1 MADVKIVIGAQDNA
15 SQVLSSVRTS
25 MAQVEAS
32 ALALNSALGF
42 IGVAGVAGLLATARG
57 AINAVDAFNDLKD
70 ATGASIE
77 NISAL
82 DDVAARTGTS
92 FETVQSALIKF
103 NAALN
108 KTGDEDG
115 KITAALDAI
124 GLSAKELKEL
134 DPAEAL
140 LKTAQALAGFADD
153 GNKAR
158 LAQELFGKS
167 LKEVAPFLK
176 DLAEKG
182 ALNAKVTTEQA
193 EAAEKFNKELFNLQK
208 NSADLARVF
217 SLDLVTVINAA
228 AKAFRESGLVEGLQ
242 TLLTGDDQYKNNKQ
256 LFDLT
261 DQLLKAENELSK
273 ARSMDGR
280 FNNKIVRV
288 AAAEREL
295 AVINEQLKTA
305 QAYAKVL
312 DGSLFKSTNPAKPSV
327 NLPDAKPKGPKGP
340 DPDADFKRFF
350 DNLQKQI
357 EKTQELSASEQLLAD
372 IQKGRLSVSPAQEA
386 KLKALATELDLI
398 NQTAKATE
406 ERIKIG
412 RGLAT
417 EEGDAVIKANQAY
430 QDRLKT
436 LLDATP
442 TAILEKQRE
451 VVQLLTDEYTAGR
464 VGEELYLEAV
474 TARLN
479 LVAEKTKDAKTFAEE
494 LGLTFSSAFENAIV
508 DGKKF
513 SDVLDGIGKDIAK
526 IIIRKNVTEPVG
538 NAANVFFKDLG
549 KRAGDGG
556 GDGFIGSV
564 LRALGIGGARADGGP
579 VSAGTPYLV
588 GERGPEIIIPKS
600 SGMVLPNGVGVSGG
614 GVTINQTINID
625 SRSDQASI
633 LSAMRQATDMA
644 KSEILRSRQQGGA
657 FA

>member
-1 MADVKIVIGAQDNA
+1 MADVQIVIGAQDNA
-15 SQVLSSVRTS
+15 SRVLSSVRTS

-124 GLSAKELKEL
+124 GLSAKELKSI

-208 NSADLARVF
+208 NSADTARAL
-217 SLDLVTVINAA
+217 SIGLVTAINETIT
-228 AKAFRESGLVEGLQ
+228 AFRNGSAAGKGFFEIAGGRYTDNVRNFYGVATESAYSYQKRLTEIDAQLKSGDTRLLVRGA
-242 TLLTGDDQYKNNKQ
+242 LLREQADVQKK
-256 LFDLT
+256 L
-261 DQLLKAENELSK
+261 
-273 ARSMDGR
+273 
-280 FNNKIVRV
+280 V
-288 AAAEREL
+288 AAQANAVGGGRGVVNPEL
-295 AVINEQLKTA
+295 VR
-305 QAYAKVL
+305 
-312 DGSLFKSTNPAKPSV
+312 PSV
-327 NLPDAKPKGPKGP
+327 NIPDAKTKGPKGP

-406 ERIKIG
+406 ERMKIG

-451 VVQLLTDEYTAGR
+451 AVQLLTDEYTAGR
-464 VGEELYLEAV
+464 VSEELYLEAV

-513 SDVLDGIGKDIAK
+513 SDVLDGIGKDIAR
-526 IIIRKNVTEPVG
+526 IIVRKQVTEPL
-538 NAANVFFKDLG
+538 ANGIGELG
-549 KRAGDGG
+549 KSGGDFFSNLFSGFKFAGG
-556 GDGFIGSV
+556 GTTGNGPRTGGLDGQGGFMAMLHPQETVIDHARGQSV
-564 LRALGIGGARADGGP
+564 
-579 VSAGTPYLV
+579 
-588 GERGPEIIIPKS
+588 
-600 SGMVLPNGVGVSGG
+600 GG
-614 GVTINQTINID
+614 GVTIVQNINID